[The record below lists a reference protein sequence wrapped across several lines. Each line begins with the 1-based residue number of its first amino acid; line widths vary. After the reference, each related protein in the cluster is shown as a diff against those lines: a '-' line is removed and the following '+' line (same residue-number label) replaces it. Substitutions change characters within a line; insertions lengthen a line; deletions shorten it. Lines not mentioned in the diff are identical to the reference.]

1 MIKVKKILTKCLAG
15 ILGFALLPSFYFVLG
30 TLSTSAS
37 SDVIGCNLSY
47 HQDKFIFAEIFL
59 QNVNVGEKV
68 ELSEVVEL
76 EVYAHVQDT
85 CDEEISSE
93 DILINFVP
101 KSNITFHEIP
111 IKYMSDVSKVVY
123 YHYDRETNEHLLLPS
138 DPDVYTEGS
147 LMLLVENGSSSY
159 ESIKGAGVDL
169 RYKISLSPLLLATSV
184 KTGTIGLVIHT
195 GAELPSKF
203 DRYKHDVVYYATD
216 GEYVA
221 FSDVSYEDA
230 IFILTGELPDD
241 PWAEDP
247 PAEEPRG
254 FWATFIDL
262 FDGCD

>member
-1 MIKVKKILTKCLAG
+1 MIKIKRILTKCLAG
-15 ILGFALLPSFYFVLG
+15 ALGFVLLPSFYFVLG

-37 SDVIGCNLSY
+37 SDVMGGNLYY
-47 HQDKFIFAEIFL
+47 HQDKFIFAEISL
-59 QNVNVGEKV
+59 PNVNVGEKV

-93 DILINFVP
+93 DILINLAPYISSKF
-101 KSNITFHEIP
+101 TQLP
-111 IKYMSDVSKVVY
+111 IKYMSDVSKVGY
-123 YHYDRETNEHLLLPS
+123 YHYDRETNEYLFLPS
-138 DPDVYTEGS
+138 DPDVYTEES

-169 RYKISLSPLLLATSV
+169 RYKISLSPLLISTSV
-184 KTGTIGLVIHT
+184 RTGTIGLVIKT

-203 DRYKHDVVYYATD
+203 DRYKHDVVYVATD

-241 PWAEDP
+241 PWAEEP

-254 FWATFIDL
+254 FWATFADL